1 MNPISWH
8 ALTSIRFWCFVFV
21 MRQETPTEAFD
32 TPGIYRTQQDH
43 RIQDPE
49 PNQPLPRLEIRPD
62 DVCICNLTAAQRCRP
77 DDVCICN
84 PTAAQH
90 CRSDDVCNCNPTAAQ
105 SCRSDDV
112 CICNPTAWKTAIGHT
127 GRSPPAA
134 TRGGSRKLRNEG
146 IVA

>member
-1 MNPISWH
+1 
-8 ALTSIRFWCFVFV
+8 

-62 DVCICNLTAAQRCRP
+62 DICICNLTAAQRCRP

-84 PTAAQH
+84 PTAAQR
-90 CRSDDVCNCNPTAAQ
+90 CRSDDVCICNLTAAQ
-105 SCRSDDV
+105 RCRSDDV

>member
-1 MNPISWH
+1 
-8 ALTSIRFWCFVFV
+8 

-62 DVCICNLTAAQRCRP
+62 DVCICNLTAAQRCRSDEVCICNLTAAQRCRS

-84 PTAAQH
+84 PTAAQR
-90 CRSDDVCNCNPTAAQ
+90 CRSDDVCICNLTAAQ
-105 SCRSDDV
+105 RCRSDDV
-112 CICNPTAWKTAIGHT
+112 CICNPTAWKTVIGHT

>member
-1 MNPISWH
+1 
-8 ALTSIRFWCFVFV
+8 

-62 DVCICNLTAAQRCRP
+62 DICICNLTAAQRCRP

-84 PTAAQH
+84 PTAAQ
-90 CRSDDVCNCNPTAAQ
+90 R
-105 SCRSDDV
+105 CRSDDV
-112 CICNPTAWKTAIGHT
+112 CICNLTAAQRCRSDDVCLCNPTAGKTAIGHT